1 MVYNNCGFTCYY
13 EVDFQLGILYFFQHY
28 DTTDLTFHVFYNY
41 LSYFGF
47 AVREF
52 PSDNVVKPLMFIV
65 NPVTNLTAGHKS
77 SKIDICYMIFVKL
90 PKALLIAALRCFFYK
105 DLYLFIY
112 FLQV

>member
-1 MVYNNCGFTCYY
+1 M
-13 EVDFQLGILYFFQHY
+13 DFQLGILYFFQHY

-41 LSYFGF
+41 SSYFGL

-65 NPVTNLTAGHKS
+65 NPVANLTAGHKS
-77 SKIDICYMIFVKL
+77 SKIEIYYMIFVKL